1 VTPAVVAEVRDYVLS
16 RLDKELSPKLT
27 YHCLAHTRDDVL
39 PAALK
44 LAKLDSLGEADTM
57 LLELGVLFHDFGFV
71 EQRDGHERIGVRIA
85 RTVLPT
91 YGIGDGELDVIE
103 GLIMATKLP
112 QSPRTHLEKLIA
124 DADLDVLGR
133 DDFSHINEQLRIEL
147 EAAGHHSPLDTWYRN
162 QLAFVERHSYFTP
175 VARTL
180 RDDGKRRNIEALR
193 ARIQG

>member
-16 RLDKELSPKLT
+16 RLDKELSPRLT

-39 PAALK
+39 PAALR
-44 LAKLDSLGEADTM
+44 LAKLASLGEADTM

-85 RTVLPT
+85 RTVLPP
-91 YGIGDGELDVIE
+91 YGITDGELDVIE

-112 QSPRTHLEKLIA
+112 QSPRTHLEQLIA

-133 DDFSHINEQLRIEL
+133 DDFFHINEQLRLEL
-147 EAAGHHSPLDTWYRN
+147 EAAGHAYTLETWCRN
-162 QLAFVERHSYFTP
+162 QLAFLERHSYFTP
-175 VARTL
+175 AARTL
-180 RDDGKRRNIEALR
+180 RDDGKRRNVEGLR
-193 ARIQG
+193 GRIPA